1 MRTSALTDVSNPLL
15 SVRSEARQIVA
26 PDFAELTGTIA
37 VSRPSKLEAVR
48 DAASMLE
55 QLTADLAELGG
66 VPLAVLTGRSPLTW
80 SAHSAGT
87 HIDHEHNKQTG
98 RAEATGRI
106 IATVSIGLRVRAFEL
121 LDRLGALLAGHDT
134 FSLHNVAW
142 HVDDDNPAWP
152 LVRAAAI
159 HAAVQKARDYAAA
172 LGGSVLHIEHVADAG
187 LLSGGDTHRFSAASG
202 SGSVMK
208 SVMSGGGADRE
219 APSLDPVPREL
230 VAVIEARFTASGV
243 SFADTTPEAE

>member
-1 MRTSALTDVSNPLL
+1 LKWRISALTDVSNPLL
-15 SVRSEARQIVA
+15 SVRSEARQAVA
-26 PDFAELTGTIA
+26 PDFAELAGTIA

-55 QLTADLAELGG
+55 RLTADVAELGG
-66 VPLAVLTGRSPLTW
+66 VPLAVLTDRSPLTW
-80 SAHSAGT
+80 SAHSTGT
-87 HIDHEHNKQTG
+87 HIDREKNKQTG
-98 RAEATGRI
+98 RPEATGQI
-106 IATVSIGLRVRAFEL
+106 IATVGVGLRVRALEL

-134 FSLHNVAW
+134 FSLHNVSW

-159 HAAVQKARDYAAA
+159 RAAAQKARDYAAA
-172 LGGSVLHIEHVADAG
+172 LGGSVLHVEHIADAG
-187 LLSGGDTHRFSAASG
+187 LLSGGDTHRFSSASG
-202 SGSVMK
+202 SGRL
-208 SVMSGGGADRE
+208 MSAGGDVPE

-243 SFADTTPEAE
+243 SFADTKPGAE